1 MKYYSEKTQK
11 FYDNVDDCEKAE
23 HEALA
28 KEAAEKAKRE
38 VALAEQKAKQEKL
51 AAERKEKAAHIDELR
66 KNMVKAQREYSE
78 AITDFVKTYGTYHAS
93 FTNKEPIPTLFDIFD
108 VPRLLDLL

>member
-11 FYDNVDDCEKAE
+11 FYDNVEDCQKAE
-23 HEALA
+23 HEVEM

-78 AITDFVKTYGTYHAS
+78 AITDFVKSYGTYHAT
-93 FTNKEPIPTLFDIFD
+93 FKDKEAIPTLFDIFD